1 MEKLITTLTQ
11 SINFKLQEVKELSKM
26 ANLVVSRD
34 IKAMRKFIHDHD
46 TFEKE
51 SFYSYLQHYDKSFFE
66 KVYPLAHKDRQIGQ
80 YVIGVIDKQFEQDQ
94 KEERKFGIDIEKGY
108 PYDWCDEQYPD
119 PTEELGM
126 ECAFNAS

>member
-1 MEKLITTLTQ
+1 MEKIITKLTE
-11 SINFKLQEVKELSKM
+11 SVNFKLQEVQDLTKM
-26 ANLVVSRD
+26 INLVVTKD
-34 IKAMRKFIHDHD
+34 IKGMRKFIHGHD

-94 KEERKFGIDIEKGY
+94 KEERKLGLEFKGFY
-108 PYDWCDEQYPD
+108 PKDWCDEEYPD
-119 PTEELGM
+119 IVRESNRLSS
-126 ECAFNAS
+126 AFA